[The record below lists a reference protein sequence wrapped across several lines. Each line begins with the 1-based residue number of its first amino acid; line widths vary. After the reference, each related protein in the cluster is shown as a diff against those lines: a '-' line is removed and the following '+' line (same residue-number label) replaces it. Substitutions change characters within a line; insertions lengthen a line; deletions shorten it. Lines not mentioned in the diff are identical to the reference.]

1 MPDVSCINL
10 GSIKELSPLKKS
22 QLKTYIYGNFL
33 LMGTDL
39 RILSIK
45 FFLLSD
51 GGNRLFKKEESN
63 MLAVYIQFVSLG
75 G

>member
-1 MPDVSCINL
+1 
-10 GSIKELSPLKKS
+10 
-22 QLKTYIYGNFL
+22 
-33 LMGTDL
+33 MGTDL